1 MSTNALEP
9 SKEVSVVQTNSR
21 CVVVVPCYNE
31 AARLAPQEFER
42 FLGES
47 PETDFVFVN
56 DGSTDDTRAVLDDLS
71 ARWPDRIQALHLRQN
86 SGKAEAVRVGMLT
99 GMQSAGVEYAGF
111 WDADLATP
119 LAAIPV
125 FAATL
130 ERLSGIDIVVGARV
144 QLLGRRIERKA
155 SRHYLGRVFATGASL
170 VLALPVYDTQCG
182 AKLFRVNERT
192 TKLFQ
197 QPFGSRWIFDVEI
210 LARYLKRESDGVY
223 ELPVDRWQDVGDSKV
238 KPTDF
243 VRAAGELVKIYRKYR
258 LPARYHT
265 LFDVLTAPFV
275 RYTGAG
281 GIGTVCHFLVL
292 TLSVEFLALK
302 PSIGTVVGALAGAS
316 VNYWLNYHLTF
327 SSNQQHRQTLPRFL
341 AVAALGVGLS
351 AITMELVAVEAGQHY
366 LVGQIVAT
374 LVVLI
379 VGFGLNK
386 LWTFGKHSRK

>member
-1 MSTNALEP
+1 MPTHA
-9 SKEVSVVQTNSR
+9 R
-21 CVVVVPCYNE
+21 CVIVVPCYNE
-31 AARLAPQEFER
+31 AARLVPHEFER

-56 DGSTDDTRAVLDDLS
+56 DGSTDGTGAVMDALS
-71 ARWPDRIQALHLRQN
+71 ARWPDRIRALHLQQN
-86 SGKAEAVRVGMLT
+86 SGKAEAVRVGMLA
-99 GMQSAGVEYAGF
+99 GMQSAGVQYAGF

-130 ERLSGIDIVVGARV
+130 DRLPRIDIVIGARV

-182 AKLFRVNERT
+182 AKLFRVNEQT
-192 TKLFQ
+192 TRLFE

-210 LARYLKRESDGVY
+210 LARYLQRERNGVY

-243 VRAAGELVKIYRKYR
+243 VRAAGELVKIYRHYR
-258 LPARYHT
+258 LPARYHP

-292 TLSVEFLALK
+292 TLGVEFLAMK
-302 PSIGTVVGALAGAS
+302 PTIGTVVGALAGAS

-327 SSNQQHRQTLPRFL
+327 SSNQQHRQALPRFL

-351 AITMELVAVEAGQHY
+351 AITMELVAVEAGRHY

-379 VGFGLNK
+379 VGFGLNRW
-386 LWTFGKHSRK
+386 WTFGKDSRK